1 MRRSALFASLAAL
14 LAAGVA
20 GAAVQGSYS
29 TTAPN
34 AEAASPRPVT
44 PAASTVRPAA
54 VTVST
59 ATSSHTLPAA
69 DEGTVPS
76 THVRY
81 TTGLTPASNAQ
92 GVYYQNRVVVLT
104 FHDISPTFKSHWTMT
119 PEQFTAD
126 LDALQKAHFNVISN
140 DQFVRFLRHQ
150 GRVPD
155 NAVLLTFD
163 DGYEDM
169 YTYALP
175 ALQQHHMQGTFFIIV
190 GTADGKN
197 GGQLKYL
204 TWQELQ
210 TMHDAGMVLASH
222 TYNSHFHVKENGRLI
237 PVFDTPTVI
246 NHQQETEAQYE
257 ARILA
262 DFKQAKNELETHLHS
277 PVIEMAWPY
286 GWGTQT
292 ATRVAESAGY
302 QLLFT
307 TTPGPVTP
315 WTSLSDIPRIDIGYD
330 DMSPT
335 EAIASIIQT
344 ARG

>member
-14 LAAGVA
+14 LAAGAA
-20 GAAVQGSYS
+20 GSAVQGSFPTAAPTAA
-29 TTAPN
+29 TT
-34 AEAASPRPVT
+34 RPQ
-44 PAASTVRPAA
+44 PAAPAVTTRPAA
-54 VTVST
+54 VTTT
-59 ATSSHTLPAA
+59 AVASSHTLPAG
-69 DEGTVPS
+69 DEGTAP
-76 THVRY
+76 TARVRY
-81 TTGLTPASNAQ
+81 TTGLIPPSNAQ

-104 FHDISPTFKSHWTMT
+104 FHDISATFKSHWTMT

-126 LDALQKAHFNVISN
+126 LDALQNAHFNVITN
-140 DQFVRFLRHQ
+140 DQFVRFLHHQ
-150 GRVPD
+150 GHVPD

-197 GGQLKYL
+197 SGQLKYL
-204 TWQELQ
+204 TWPELQ

-246 NHQQETEAQYE
+246 NHQQETQAQYE

-262 DFKQAKNELETHLHS
+262 DFTQAKSELEAHLHS

-292 ATRVAESAGY
+292 ATRVAE
-302 QLLFT
+302 
-307 TTPGPVTP
+307 
-315 WTSLSDIPRIDIGYD
+315 
-330 DMSPT
+330 
-335 EAIASIIQT
+335 
-344 ARG
+344 